1 MTASKSDKLT
11 RLREQQA
18 TLAAQIKA
26 EEKKQ
31 KAREERILD
40 QRRIEVGKL
49 AEQAGVLNFPDDV
62 LLSAFNSIQK

>member
-1 MTASKSDKLT
+1 MAVDKTDKLA

-31 KAREERILD
+31 KDREEHKLNL
-40 QRRIEVGKL
+40 RRIEIGKL
-49 AEQAGVLNFPDDV
+49 AEQAGVLNASDDV
-62 LLSAFNSIQK
+62 LLKAFKSIG